1 MVFSRICCE
10 RNNFFGNDT
19 SNHYVAKF
27 YLIWVVK
34 AFRDCSLT
42 FFACFLGFSV
52 FTFFFVTPFSFLG
65 PVRHHCS
72 RFVLYWNKIKSAW
85 YLGVIS
91 ASICRGENV
100 LQNSLNL
107 DYLMPYLNIL
117 QDLKYVVL
125 EAFIIEE
132 EWLRNWY
139 NKSE

>member
-10 RNNFFGNDT
+10 RNNFFVNDT

-34 AFRDCSLT
+34 AFLDCSLS
-42 FFACFLGFSV
+42 FSACFLGFSV
-52 FTFFFVTPFSFLG
+52 FTYFFVTPFSFLG
-65 PVRHHCS
+65 PVRHQCY
-72 RFVLYWNKIKSAW
+72 RFVLYRNRTKSAW

-125 EAFIIEE
+125 EAFIIQEE
-132 EWLRNWY
+132 
-139 NKSE
+139 